1 MGDRFQSSP
10 RNTLSLS
17 VWILETFE
25 SAFVG
30 GIQKG
35 APKASDAAQTRLQL
49 FGGQRLRAP
58 FRRLPQ
64 DHAGEVVLRYIVF
77 IVIHIFVYTHICVCG
92 GPFRHHALLEA
103 LEDRYALQLLVTD
116 SVAPEDNFRDRV
128 WLPFDRTVLG
138 ARAAAAIR
146 ELLLG
151 QRAQGQP
158 WEIVAEHDSL
168 QAPKLSI
175 FHVRL
180 LVRG

>member
-1 MGDRFQSSP
+1 M
-10 RNTLSLS
+10 
-17 VWILETFE
+17 
-25 SAFVG
+25 
-30 GIQKG
+30 
-35 APKASDAAQTRLQL
+35 
-49 FGGQRLRAP
+49 
-58 FRRLPQ
+58 
-64 DHAGEVVLRYIVF
+64 
-77 IVIHIFVYTHICVCG
+77 CG